1 MEIRVVGHKDSFEGT
16 VSRYPSSHSQTP
28 RGANS
33 SAQLSVATK
42 RFPFIAEFCVV
53 MFRMRGCSLVLL
65 GVAARVSA
73 VPSSFLLVGG
83 ATSPEDTCL
92 VATQSHGVFL
102 HGCADAVSKLDGSE
116 IWSLAPDGTLM
127 SASSG
132 QCLAVD
138 HGKDVK
144 LLACDAN
151 AAKWELQGNGQI
163 KMASSNMCL
172 TQTGLAP
179 SLVDVASAA
188 SIIASSTL
196 NTAHGAALAVDG
208 LAATF
213 WVSKLDEPEPVSLTI
228 NLETPVPVVEVALDF
243 EFVPSSFA
251 VQVSRDGASWVEVFA
266 TEANIL
272 DKVHVPVEV
281 GQAYGLKVVMTKPHA
296 IKGVLGGRSLYGV
309 RSLKVMSPGTQAAV
323 EPCATAGA
331 SVDARD
337 KYFPVAVASFDPA
350 RGVKLASEVG
360 ALESAGAALSAAA
373 NDLATATPSMR
384 KCSAT
389 ALKAIFSKTQ
399 TTSSKLSL
407 GLEATQCKL
416 LLAEARKTI
425 VGARGLLQ
433 K

>member
-1 MEIRVVGHKDSFEGT
+1 MQR
-16 VSRYPSSHSQTP
+16 
-28 RGANS
+28 
-33 SAQLSVATK
+33 SVAGAALLSL
-42 RFPFIAEFCVV
+42 RSSIVA
-53 MFRMRGCSLVLL
+53 MFQVRCCLVVLL
-65 GVAARVSA
+65 GMAAAASA

-92 VATQSHGVFL
+92 VATKSHGVFL
-102 HGCADAVSKLDGSE
+102 HGCADAVSKSDGRE
-116 IWSLAPDGTLM
+116 IWSLAPDGSLM

-132 QCLAVD
+132 QCLAVGD

-179 SLVDVASAA
+179 GLVDVASAA

-196 NTAHGAALAVDG
+196 NNAHGAALAVDG
-208 LAATF
+208 LTATF
-213 WVSKLDEPEPVSLTI
+213 WVSKLDEPEPASLTI

-296 IKGVLGGRSLYGV
+296 IKGVLGGHSLYGV
-309 RSLKVMSPGTQAAV
+309 RSLKVMSPGMQAAV
-323 EPCATAGA
+323 EPCAT
-331 SVDARD
+331 
-337 KYFPVAVASFDPA
+337 VAVASFDPA
-350 RGVKLASEVG
+350 RGAKLASEVV

-399 TTSSKLSL
+399 MTSSKLSL
-407 GLEATQCKL
+407 GMETTQCEL

>member
-1 MEIRVVGHKDSFEGT
+1 M
-16 VSRYPSSHSQTP
+16 SRYPSSHSQTP
-28 RGANS
+28 RGENS
-33 SAQLSVATK
+33 LASVATK
-42 RFPFIAEFCVV
+42 RFPFIADLRVV
-53 MFRMRGCSLVLL
+53 MFRMRGCSLLL
-65 GVAARVSA
+65 IGVAARVSA

-92 VATQSHGVFL
+92 VAAKSQGLFL
-102 HGCADAVSKLDGSE
+102 HGCADAVSKLDGRE

-132 QCLAVD
+132 QCLAVGD

-172 TQTGLAP
+172 TQSGLAP
-179 SLVDVASAA
+179 GLVDVASAA
-188 SIIASSTL
+188 SIVASSTL

-213 WVSKLDEPEPVSLTI
+213 WVSKLDEPEPASLTI

-243 EFVPSSFA
+243 EFTPSSFA

-272 DKVHVPVEV
+272 DKVHIPVEV

-296 IKGVLGGRSLYGV
+296 IKGVLGGHSLYGV
-309 RSLKVMSPGTQAAV
+309 RSLKVMSPGMRAAV

-337 KYFPVAVASFDPA
+337 KYFPVAVASFDPTRA
-350 RGVKLASEVG
+350 AKLASEVV

-399 TTSSKLSL
+399 MTSSKLSL
-407 GLEATQCKL
+407 GMEATQCKL

>member
-1 MEIRVVGHKDSFEGT
+1 M
-16 VSRYPSSHSQTP
+16 
-28 RGANS
+28 
-33 SAQLSVATK
+33 
-42 RFPFIAEFCVV
+42 V
-53 MFRMRGCSLVLL
+53 MFRVRGCSLVLL
-65 GVAARVSA
+65 GMAARVSA

-92 VATQSHGVFL
+92 VATKSQGVFL
-102 HGCADAVSKLDGSE
+102 HGCADAVSKSDGRE
-116 IWSLAPDGTLM
+116 IWSLAPDGSLM

-132 QCLAVD
+132 QCLAVGD

-179 SLVDVASAA
+179 GLVDVASAA

-196 NTAHGAALAVDG
+196 NNAHGAALAVDG
-208 LAATF
+208 LTATF
-213 WVSKLDEPEPVSLTI
+213 WVSKLDEPEPASLTI
-228 NLETPVPVVEVALDF
+228 NLETSVPVVEVALEF

-251 VQVSRDGASWVEVFA
+251 VQVSRDGATWVEVFA

-296 IKGVLGGRSLYGV
+296 IKGVLGGHSLYGV
-309 RSLKVMSPGTQAAV
+309 RSLKVMSPGMQAAV

-350 RGVKLASEVG
+350 HGAKLASEVV

-399 TTSSKLSL
+399 MTSSKLSL
-407 GLEATQCKL
+407 GMETTQCKL